1 VIADAEGKV
10 LLARRAEGGLFG
22 GLWEPP
28 MAEAASIRSARAKL
42 GALGVE
48 LAGVKLREAGRVKH
62 VLSHRQMDVEVAT
75 GEVAGKG
82 KAPGA
87 MGAPYEK
94 AAWMDPS
101 AASVGISTLARK
113 VLAAAK
119 D

>member
-1 VIADAEGKV
+1 
-10 LLARRAEGGLFG
+10 
-22 GLWEPP
+22 
-28 MAEAASIRSARAKL
+28 
-42 GALGVE
+42 
-48 LAGVKLREAGRVKH
+48 
-62 VLSHRQMDVEVAT
+62 MDVEVAI

-94 AAWMDPS
+94 AAWMDLE

-119 D
+119 N